1 MKISLLNTTLSC
13 IAKCLRFIV
22 VMLNKKNICG
32 FLLLILLGACSA
44 PTAMLGPAYSLTSG
58 NIYQAGFSFGS
69 DKAIAKYTG
78 KSTIENLKDL
88 SEISKKDENIQKIT
102 LESDDF
108 HILVKNNFEK
118 TKKLLKTSN

>member
-1 MKISLLNTTLSC
+1 MKISFLNTTLSC

-22 VMLNKKNICG
+22 VMLNKKIICG
-32 FLLLILLGACSA
+32 FLMLILLSACTA

-78 KSTIENLKDL
+78 KTTIENLKDL

-108 HILVKNNFEK
+108 HILVKIILKKQKNF
-118 TKKLLKTSN
+118 